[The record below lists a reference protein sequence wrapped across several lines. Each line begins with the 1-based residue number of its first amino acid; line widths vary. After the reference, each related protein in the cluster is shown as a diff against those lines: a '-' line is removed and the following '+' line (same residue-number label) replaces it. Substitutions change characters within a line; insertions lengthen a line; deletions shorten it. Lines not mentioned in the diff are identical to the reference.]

1 MAEQKTKEEKIEEKE
16 IKEELETLEI
26 NIDEEFELGE
36 KFGQ

>member
-16 IKEELETLEI
+16 IEEEIQTLEI
-26 NIDEEFELGE
+26 NIDEELELGE